1 MENEFDSAQLS
12 RIYVNRGQYSKER
25 RYTECYVINKKYV
38 GVDAHISNATQIGK
52 QTRGPRFMKITL

>member
-25 RYTECYVINKKYV
+25 RYAECYVVNKKNMLELMLILV
-38 GVDAHISNATQIGK
+38 MQLRLVNRLEDLDS
-52 QTRGPRFMKITL
+52 